1 MLLFGPS
8 VYIINLYIGRLRF
21 RKSME
26 TMGEYLDAQDQA
38 YHAPRRGEVVSGV
51 VVSKSKDGI
60 LVDIGSK
67 YEGVIPGSDL
77 EGLDPAYL
85 EAINVGDEI
94 PVYVVRPDSQDGSV
108 MLSLRR
114 GAVEKEWQH
123 LSDLF
128 KNGDIFE
135 GKVIGHN
142 KGGLIVGFEGVRGFV
157 PLSQIAS
164 MSQTNA
170 ESSIEDR
177 LQEMAG
183 KSIWLKI
190 IEMNRR
196 QNRLIL
202 SERLALHSWRKQQK
216 DRLVQEIQ
224 AGQILRGKVSSLC
237 DFGAFIDLGGAD
249 GLVPLS
255 ELSWG
260 RVKHPK
266 EVLQVGDEVETYV
279 LNVDLESKRIALS
292 LRRAQP
298 SPWDTIFEKYQVGR
312 LVAASITK
320 LTKFG
325 AFARL
330 EDGLEGLIHIS
341 ELEDRRIAHPKEVIK
356 EGDELTLKIIS
367 IDPQRQRLGLSLK
380 QAQEVLGRWQ
390 GMMESVGSPAKTAIA
405 NAMPEPEPEE

>member
-1 MLLFGPS
+1 
-8 VYIINLYIGRLRF
+8 
-21 RKSME
+21 ME
-26 TMGEYLDAQDQA
+26 TMGEYLDAQDQT
-38 YHAPRRGEVVSGV
+38 YHSPRHGEVVSGT

-67 YEGVIPGSDL
+67 YEGLIPESDL
-77 EGLDPAYL
+77 AGLDPEYI
-85 EAINVGDEI
+85 ESIQVGNEV
-94 PVYVVRPDSQDGSV
+94 PVYVVRPESPDGSV
-108 MLSLRR
+108 LLSLRR
-114 GAVEKEWQH
+114 GAVEKEWQT
-123 LSDLF
+123 LGDLF
-128 KNGDIFE
+128 KSGDIFE
-135 GKVIGHN
+135 GKVIGRN
-142 KGGLIVGFEGVRGFV
+142 KGGLIIGFEGVRGFV

-164 MSQTNA
+164 LPHASGNGTVD
-170 ESSIEDR
+170 DR
-177 LQEMAG
+177 LEELVG
-183 KSIWLKI
+183 KTIWLKI

-202 SERLALHSWRKQQK
+202 SERLALHNWRRQQK
-216 DRLVQEIQ
+216 ERLVQEIQ
-224 AGQILRGKVSSLC
+224 TGQVVRGRVSSLC
-237 DFGAFIDLGGAD
+237 DFGAFVDLGGAD

-279 LNVDLESKRIALS
+279 LNVDQESKRIALS

-298 SPWDTIFEKYQVGR
+298 SPWDSIYERYQVGQ
-312 LVAASITK
+312 LVPATVTK

-330 EDGLEGLIHIS
+330 SDGLEGLVHIS
-341 ELEDRRIAHPKEVIK
+341 ELEDRRIGHPKEVIK

-390 GMMESVGSPAKTAIA
+390 GMMESVGSQATSTV
-405 NAMPEPEPEE
+405 NAVPEAEPE

>member
-1 MLLFGPS
+1 
-8 VYIINLYIGRLRF
+8 
-21 RKSME
+21 ME
-26 TMGEYLDAQDQA
+26 TMGEYLDAQDQSF
-38 YHAPRRGEVVSGV
+38 HSPRRGEVVTGM

-67 YEGVIPGSDL
+67 YEGIIPESDL
-77 EGLDPAYL
+77 AGLDPEYV
-85 EAINVGDEI
+85 ESISVGDEI
-94 PVYVVRPDSQDGSV
+94 PVYIVRPDSPDGSV
-108 MLSLRR
+108 LLSLRR
-114 GAVEKEWQH
+114 GAAEKEWQT

-128 KNGDIFE
+128 KDGEIFE
-135 GKVIGHN
+135 GKVIGRN
-142 KGGLIVGFEGVRGFV
+142 KGGLIVGFEGIRGFV

-164 MSQTNA
+164 LSQPSGNG
-170 ESSIEDR
+170 SVDDR
-177 LQEMAG
+177 LEELVG
-183 KSIWLKI
+183 KMIWLKI

-202 SERLALHSWRKQQK
+202 SERLALHNWRRQQK
-216 DRLVQEIQ
+216 ERLVLEIQ
-224 AGQILRGKVSSLC
+224 AGQTIHGRVSSLC
-237 DFGAFIDLGGAD
+237 DFGAFVDLGGAD

-266 EVLQVGDEVETYV
+266 EVLQVGDEVDIFV
-279 LNVDLESKRIALS
+279 LNVDQEAKRIALS

-298 SPWDTIFEKYQVGR
+298 SPWDNINQRYQLGQ
-312 LVAASITK
+312 LVPATVTK

-330 EDGLEGLIHIS
+330 SDGLEGLIHIS
-341 ELEDRRIAHPKEVIK
+341 ELEDRRIGHPKEVIK

-390 GMMESVGSPAKTAIA
+390 GMMESVASPAKVAG
-405 NAMPEPEPEE
+405 NAMPESDEP

>member
-1 MLLFGPS
+1 
-8 VYIINLYIGRLRF
+8 
-21 RKSME
+21 ME
-26 TMGEYLDAQDQA
+26 TMGEYLDAQDQSF
-38 YHAPRRGEVVSGV
+38 HSPRRGEVVIGM

-67 YEGVIPGSDL
+67 YEGIIPESDL
-77 EGLDPAYL
+77 AGLDPEYV
-85 EAINVGDEI
+85 ESISVGDEI
-94 PVYVVRPDSQDGSV
+94 PVYIVRPDSPDGSV
-108 MLSLRR
+108 LLSLRR
-114 GAVEKEWQH
+114 GAAEKEWQT
-123 LSDLF
+123 LSELF
-128 KNGDIFE
+128 KDGEIFE
-135 GKVIGHN
+135 GKVIGRN
-142 KGGLIVGFEGVRGFV
+142 KGGLIVGFEGIRGFV

-164 MSQTNA
+164 LSQPSGNG
-170 ESSIEDR
+170 SVDDR
-177 LQEMAG
+177 LEELVG
-183 KSIWLKI
+183 KMIWLKI

-202 SERLALHSWRKQQK
+202 SERLALHNWRRQQK
-216 DRLVQEIQ
+216 ERLVQEIQ
-224 AGQILRGKVSSLC
+224 AGQTIHGRVSSLC
-237 DFGAFIDLGGAD
+237 DFGAFVDLGGAD

-266 EVLQVGDEVETYV
+266 EVLQVGDEVDIFV
-279 LNVDLESKRIALS
+279 LNVDQEAKRIALS

-298 SPWDTIFEKYQVGR
+298 SPWDNINQRYQLGQ
-312 LVAASITK
+312 LVPATITK

-330 EDGLEGLIHIS
+330 SDGLEGLIHIS
-341 ELEDRRIAHPKEVIK
+341 ELEDRRIGHPKEVIK

-390 GMMESVGSPAKTAIA
+390 GMMESVASPAKVAG
-405 NAMPEPEPEE
+405 NAMPEPDEP

>member
-1 MLLFGPS
+1 
-8 VYIINLYIGRLRF
+8 
-21 RKSME
+21 ME

-38 YHAPRRGEVVSGV
+38 YHAPKRGEVVNGV
-51 VVSKSKDGI
+51 VVSKSKDGF

-67 YEGVIPGSDL
+67 YEGVIPASDL
-77 EGLDPAYL
+77 EGLDPEYIESIA
-85 EAINVGDEI
+85 VGDEI

-123 LSDLF
+123 LSELF
-128 KNGDIFE
+128 KEGEIFE

-164 MSQTNA
+164 LPQTGA
-170 ESSIEDR
+170 EDSIEDR

-183 KSIWLKI
+183 KTIWLKI

-216 DRLVQEIQ
+216 DRLVNEIQ
-224 AGQILRGKVSSLC
+224 AGQVLRGKVSSLC

-266 EVLQVGDEVETYV
+266 DVLQVGDEVETYV
-279 LNVDLESKRIALS
+279 LNVDQESKRIALS

-298 SPWDTIFEKYQVGR
+298 SPWDTIFQKYQVGQ
-312 LVAASITK
+312 LVPATITK

-330 EDGLEGLIHIS
+330 DDGLEGLIHIS
-341 ELEDRRIAHPKEVIK
+341 ELEDRRIGHPKEVIK
-356 EGDELTLKIIS
+356 EGDDLTLKIIS

-390 GMMESVGSPAKTAIA
+390 GMQGMMESVGSPAKSAQS
-405 NAMPEPEPEE
+405 NATEPEPEE

>member
-1 MLLFGPS
+1 
-8 VYIINLYIGRLRF
+8 
-21 RKSME
+21 ME
-26 TMGEYLDAQDQA
+26 SMGEYLDAQDQS
-38 YHAPRRGEVVSGV
+38 YHSPRRGEVVNGV

-67 YEGVIPGSDL
+67 YEGIIPGSDL
-77 EGLDPAYL
+77 EGLDPKYVDSL
-85 EAINVGDEI
+85 EIGAEV
-94 PVYVVRPDSQDGSV
+94 PVYVLRTDTPDGSV
-108 MLSLRR
+108 VLSLRR
-114 GAVEKEWQH
+114 GAAEKEWQN

-135 GKVIGHN
+135 GNVIGHN
-142 KGGLIVGFEGVRGFV
+142 KGGLIIGFEGIRGFV

-164 MSQTNA
+164 LSQAGANG
-170 ESSIEDR
+170 SMEDR
-177 LQEMAG
+177 LGEMVG
-183 KSIWLKI
+183 KSIMLKI

-202 SERLALHSWRKQQK
+202 SERLALHNWRKQQK
-216 DRLVQEIQ
+216 ERLVQEIEP
-224 AGQILRGKVSSLC
+224 GQIIRGKVSSLC
-237 DFGAFIDLGGAD
+237 DFGAFVDLGGAD

-266 EVLQVGDEVETYV
+266 EVLQVGDEVATYV
-279 LNVDLESKRIALS
+279 LSVDQETKRIALS

-298 SPWDTIFEKYQVGR
+298 SPWDTIYEKYQVGQ
-312 LVAASITK
+312 LVTATVTK

-330 EDGLEGLIHIS
+330 SDGLEGLVHIS

-390 GMMESVGSPAKTAIA
+390 GMMESVGSPVISATTD
-405 NAMPEPEPEE
+405 AMPEPEPE

>member
-1 MLLFGPS
+1 
-8 VYIINLYIGRLRF
+8 
-21 RKSME
+21 ME
-26 TMGEYLDAQDQA
+26 TMGEYLDSQDQNFQS
-38 YHAPRRGEVVSGV
+38 PRRGEVVTGT

-67 YEGVIPGSDL
+67 SEGIIPDSDL
-77 EGLDPAYL
+77 AGLDPDYL
-85 EAINVGDEI
+85 ESIQIGNEI
-94 PVYVVRPDSQDGSV
+94 PVYVVRPDSPDGAV
-108 MLSLRR
+108 VLSLRR
-114 GAVEKEWQH
+114 GAAEKEWQT
-123 LSDLF
+123 LGDLF
-128 KNGDIFE
+128 KNGEIFE
-135 GKVIGHN
+135 GKVIGRN

-164 MSQTNA
+164 LSQASTNGTV
-170 ESSIEDR
+170 EDR
-177 LQEMAG
+177 LEEMVG
-183 KSIWLKI
+183 KTIWLKI

-202 SERLALHSWRKQQK
+202 SERLALHNWRRQQK
-216 DRLVQEIQ
+216 ERLVHEIE
-224 AGQILRGKVSSLC
+224 AGQIIRGKVSSLC
-237 DFGAFIDLGGAD
+237 DFGAFVDLGGAD

-279 LNVDLESKRIALS
+279 LNVDQDTKRIALS

-298 SPWDTIFEKYQVGR
+298 SPWDSINDRYQVGQ
-312 LVAASITK
+312 LVSATVTK

-330 EDGLEGLIHIS
+330 SDGLEGLVHIS
-341 ELEDRRIAHPKEVIK
+341 ELEDRRIGHPKEVIK
-356 EGDELTLKIIS
+356 EGDDLTLKIIS

-390 GMMESVGSPAKTAIA
+390 GMMETVVSPGNPSTGDAV
-405 NAMPEPEPEE
+405 PEPEPE